1 MNNRIPIKKLNDE
14 TGNYYPL
21 SVGESTVTTHD
32 ITVNHDIG
40 NYVTGDVIPAVTT
53 FDTIITQILEGTGG
67 GGTGN
72 VNIDDK
78 TIVKNSD
85 GQIQVNIDNNTLQY
99 KNGKV
104 SANLEKYVK
113 SDVDENISGNYTFEN
128 TIKIQQ
134 SDIDRPKTLVED
146 PDPDGSFVIPSGLQ
160 ELPQSGVVTNG
171 SYIVSSNRTSGI
183 TVVGTN
189 VSIYVSDGVTI
200 SNSNGDG
207 IWVKPGAVCHLYN
220 KGRIESLTENTY
232 CAIFNEGTLYVKGGT
247 YYVGKNNNSYYCI
260 LNHGE
265 LLEIWDVT
273 IDKNVTVS
281 SSVVN
286 GYYVYET
293 TSNSR
298 SGFNADGTD
307 CKYPKLVIHSGNYDT
322 DTNTGIIKN
331 DSGGY
336 LTIYDGYFSGIGGQ
350 DLQNSGMITYIHGGI
365 WCKRSGTRLIYNGFD
380 LDNSHSGRNAELVI
394 TGGTFTS
401 SGVWLWNDLTSDYKV
416 ISIKGGVFGPY
427 TNYTR
432 NSEDDRYSITDL
444 IATDYTAVQYGSNV
458 YVQPLSYLQTLKGIK
473 FSDTTGISNTT
484 QGVIINGILDVND
497 PTSAVSKAYVDAKET
512 PIDNDTIVKN
522 SSGNIEVNEYYRPD
536 LMTTFEVIAC
546 STNKTVHELLPDY
559 IRYNKEPIYDLE
571 GNEIYPSTRTIKG
584 NGMTHNLVLRVSLTD
599 DSQESIKNSDVII
612 DWGDG
617 SEDSVVSVYNTHYGQ
632 SDYDDWV
639 NRSFNTG
646 LLDSESELN
655 IRFEHTYQTEGKYI
669 VKVIGKKFFG
679 IMNSCTIS
687 NGNVQHYNYKS
698 LVSRVFD
705 DDLCLANNHVNLTE
719 FCSCSP
725 LLTEVYFSTRIE
737 FPQVQNATSL
747 FYQCSN
753 LISVM
758 GTRDKFRSVYSNS
771 GAFKDS
777 KNLLLT
783 DYRIDT
789 GHGYI
794 GSFEGIFT
802 RCSKLG
808 KKFFDIYNGIIIN
821 PKQILGQTTTDPSSK
836 VTINGKV
843 ITSFKNGDIT
853 YMLNGSKANK
863 RGSVYQYQTDK
874 WITIGNVCWNYVE
887 DVFTWNGLTVVPR
900 SSFNGVFYDCSSI
913 TANDYGLLG
922 RMLWNNPITR
932 WINTKSGFM
941 GCSSM
946 DLDKIPKSWGGNAT
960 DISTTIDIS
969 SDDGI
974 LQAVKLLLTRN
985 GFDEV
990 NIITGLEED

>member
-40 NYVTGDVIPAVTT
+40 KYVAGDVIPAVTT
-53 FDTIITQILEGTGG
+53 FDTIITSMLNGTGG
-67 GGTGN
+67 GGSGDIS
-72 VNIDDK
+72 VDDK
-78 TIVKNSD
+78 TITKNDD
-85 GQIQVNIDNNTLQY
+85 GQIQVNIDNSTLQY
-99 KNGKV
+99 KDGKI

-113 SDVDENISGNYTFEN
+113 SDVDETISGNYTFEN
-128 TIKIQQ
+128 TIKFEQ
-134 SDIDRPKTLVED
+134 SEIDKPATITQD
-146 PDPDGSFVIPSGLQ
+146 PDPDGSFEIPSGLQ
-160 ELPQSGVVTNG
+160 ELPQSGVITNG
-171 SYIVSSNRTSGI
+171 SYIVSSNRSNGI
-183 TVVGTN
+183 TVLGNN
-189 VSIYVSDGVTI
+189 VSIYVAEGVTI

-207 IWVKPGAVCHLYN
+207 IWVKPGAVCHLYS

-232 CAIFNEGTLYVKGGT
+232 SAVFNEGTLYIKGGT

-265 LLEIWDVT
+265 LLELWDVT

-286 GYYVYET
+286 GYYVYERST
-293 TSNSR
+293 GR
-298 SGFNADGTD
+298 SGFNADDTD
-307 CKYPKLVIHSGNYDT
+307 CKYPKLIIHSGNYDT

-350 DLQNSGMITYIHGGI
+350 DLQNSGMSTHIHGGI
-365 WCKRSGTRLIYNGFD
+365 WCKRSGSRLIYNGFD
-380 LDNSHSGRNAELVI
+380 VDNNSGRVAQLII

-401 SGVWLWNDLTSDYKV
+401 GGAWLWNDLDSSYKV
-416 ISIKGGVFGPY
+416 VSIMGGVFGPY

-432 NSEDDRYSITDL
+432 NSGTDRYPISDL
-444 IATDYTAVQYGSNV
+444 ISTGYTGIQCGTNV
-458 YVQPLSYLQTLKGIK
+458 YVHPLTYLQTLKGIK
-473 FSDTTGISNTT
+473 FSNTSGISNTVN
-484 QGVIINGILDVND
+484 GIVINGVLDVND
-497 PTSAVSKAYVDAKET
+497 PTSAVSKAYVDSKET
-512 PIDNDTIVKN
+512 PIDNDTIIKN
-522 SSGNIEVNEYYRPD
+522 SSGNIEINEYYRPD

-546 STNKTVHELLPDY
+546 STSKTIHELLPDY
-559 IRYNKEPIYDLE
+559 KRYNKEPIYDLE
-571 GNEIYPSTRTIKG
+571 GNEIYPTTRNIKG

-599 DSQESIKNSDVII
+599 DSEESIKDSDVII

-617 SEDSVVSVYNTHYGQ
+617 TRDSVVSIYNTYYGQ
-632 SDYDDWV
+632 SEYNNWV
-639 NRSFNTG
+639 NRSYNTG
-646 LLDSESELN
+646 LLDSESEMN

-679 IMNSCTIS
+679 IMTSSTIS

-698 LVSRVFD
+698 LISRVFD
-705 DDLCLANNHVNLTE
+705 DDLLIADNHVNFTE

-737 FPQVQNATSL
+737 FPQIQNATSL
-747 FYQCSN
+747 FYQCDN

-758 GTRDKFRSVYSNS
+758 GSREKFRSVYSNS
-771 GAFKDS
+771 GVFGGD

-789 GHGYI
+789 GHGYT
-794 GSFEGIFT
+794 GSFDNIFSN
-802 RCSKLG
+802 CSKLG

-821 PKQILGQTTTDPSSK
+821 PDQILGQTTTDPSSK
-836 VTINGKV
+836 VTIDGKV
-843 ITSFKNGDIT
+843 ITSFKDGDIT
-853 YMLNGSKANK
+853 YRLNGGNANK
-863 RGSVYQYQTDK
+863 RGYVYQYQTNK
-874 WITIGNVCWNYVE
+874 WVTIGNVCWNYVE
-887 DVFTWNGLTVVPR
+887 DVFPWNGLTVVPK
-900 SSFNGVFYDCSSI
+900 SSFGSMFYNCSSI
-913 TANDYGLLG
+913 TTNDYGSLG

-932 WINTKSGFM
+932 WINTSNGFK

-946 DLDKIPKSWGGNAT
+946 DLNKIPKSWGGNADNIST
-960 DISTTIDIS
+960 KIDIST
-969 SDDGI
+969 DDGI
-974 LQAVKLLLTRN
+974 LSAVKLLLTRN
-985 GFDEV
+985 GFDEA
-990 NIITGLEED
+990 NIITGLEEEE